1 MNSVRITKFYS
12 SEDYVEMKKYRIF
25 ALVLA
30 ALMLTLTFAAC
41 NKDSGSP
48 TVTVNCHVKINGT
61 DASIVN
67 FDVAVEGTEEA
78 PPTVLDAAIAALNRR
93 EDVKYELDMN
103 DEGEAIGFISITDD
117 SGNVYK
123 VGYTDATN
131 EYLATWEYT
140 LDGITPDSGRMNKI
154 PVTEGQQIEFS
165 FNTYS
170 VAELAAAN
178 P

>member
-1 MNSVRITKFYS
+1 
-12 SEDYVEMKKYRIF
+12 MKKFRF
-25 ALVLA
+25 LALA
-30 ALMLTLTFAAC
+30 MAMLMLALALASC
-41 NKDSGSP
+41 GEKGP
-48 TVTVNCHVKINGT
+48 EPVTVNCHVKINGQ

-67 FDVAVEGTEEA
+67 FDVAVVGDVEN
-78 PPTVLDAAIAALNRR
+78 PPTVLDAAVTALNRR
-93 EDVKYELDMN
+93 AEDVKYELDVDDN
-103 DEGEAIGFISITDD
+103 DVPIGFISITDD

-140 LDGITPDSGRMNKI
+140 LDGVTPDSGRMNKI

-170 VAELAAAN
+170 VVELAAAN

>member
-1 MNSVRITKFYS
+1 
-12 SEDYVEMKKYRIF
+12 MKKYRIF
-25 ALVLA
+25 AFVLA

-48 TVTVNCHVKINGT
+48 AVTVNCHVKINGI

-67 FDVAVEGTEEA
+67 FDVAVEGTEA
-78 PPTVLDAAIAALNRR
+78 DPPTVLDAAITALNRR
-93 EDVKYELDMN
+93 EDVKYELDVN
-103 DEGEAIGFISITDD
+103 DDGEAIGFVSITDD

-123 VGYTDATN
+123 VGYTDSTN

-140 LDGITPDSGRMNKI
+140 IDGVTPDSGRMNKI
-154 PVTEGQQIEFS
+154 QIAEGQQIEFS

-170 VAELAAAN
+170 VEELAAAAGK
-178 P
+178 